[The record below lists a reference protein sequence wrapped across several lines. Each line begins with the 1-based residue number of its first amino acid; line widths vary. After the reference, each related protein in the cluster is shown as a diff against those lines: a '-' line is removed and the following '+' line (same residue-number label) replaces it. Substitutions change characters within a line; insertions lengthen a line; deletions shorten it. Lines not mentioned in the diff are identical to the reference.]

1 MWKAACPQKG
11 VWMVR
16 MVLCA
21 PYSPVASD
29 CFASSTFYKAASAP
43 EWTGNVFTVTKRSL
57 SVFVCTAMDEIKII
71 SLNHSKSQ
79 HSTRKKSILIS
90 KLPLSGTHVWAMPLT
105 ESSSLPFDTSSA
117 FQTLVYRSLPIWKEH
132 GCTCSPGV
140 RLYPASYSSCLFIKI
155 SFPVHIQWDP
165 GLINS
170 RTGFYSTEKWDRAHR
185 SRQMNQLMLLLALEE
200 ILACL
205 ALYNLRPQT
214 WVYFTSASLPSWLPL
229 QLSAVS

>member
-1 MWKAACPQKG
+1 MWKAAYPQKG
-11 VWMVR
+11 AW

-21 PYSPVASD
+21 PCSPVASD

-79 HSTRKKSILIS
+79 NSTRKKKSILIS

-105 ESSSLPFDTSSA
+105 ESSFLPFDTSSA
-117 FQTLVYRSLPIWKEH
+117 FQTLVHRSLPIWKER

-140 RLYPASYSSCLFIKI
+140 RLYPAPTA
-155 SFPVHIQWDP
+155 PV
-165 GLINS
+165 
-170 RTGFYSTEKWDRAHR
+170 
-185 SRQMNQLMLLLALEE
+185 
-200 ILACL
+200 C
-205 ALYNLRPQT
+205 
-214 WVYFTSASLPSWLPL
+214 
-229 QLSAVS
+229 